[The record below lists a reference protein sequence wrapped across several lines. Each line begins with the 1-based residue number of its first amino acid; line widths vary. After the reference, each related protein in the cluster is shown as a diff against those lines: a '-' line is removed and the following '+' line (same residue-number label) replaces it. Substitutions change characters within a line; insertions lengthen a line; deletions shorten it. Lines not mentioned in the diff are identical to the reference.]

1 MLTASVITFALS
13 TLGFAQAVVPA
24 GYNKV
29 YLQTLVDTKFVVQAK
44 ATTSGST
51 VVVNTVN
58 NKADQHWLLTSN
70 TSKIYLANND
80 PPTLCLDAGA
90 KSTSTFI
97 PPHHLESPIYR
108 HHPANQPAR
117 TAAWKDMANVYVNTC
132 SDTAP
137 GQNWTVMVD
146 GRIAVT
152 GSSPAE
158 CLDLQYMRATANNPV
173 GLYQCA
179 GLNNSGAKDKGINW
193 PQKNVTTTP

>member
-1 MLTASVITFALS
+1 MLTTSFVAFVLS
-13 TLGFAQAVVPA
+13 AAGIAQAAVPA

-29 YLQTLVDTKFVVQAK
+29 YLTSLVDTTFVVQAK
-44 ATTSGST
+44 GTTNGST
-51 VVVNTVN
+51 VVVNKVN

-70 TSKIYLANND
+70 SSKIYLANVD
-80 PPTLCLDAGA
+80 PPTLCLDAGP
-90 KSTSTFI
+90 KT
-97 PPHHLESPIYR
+97 
-108 HHPANQPAR
+108 
-117 TAAWKDMANVYVNTC
+117 AWKDMANVYVNTC

-137 GQNWTVMVD
+137 GQNWTVMAD
-146 GRIAVT
+146 GRIGVT

-158 CLDLQYMRATANNPV
+158 CLDLQYMRATPNNPV